1 MTMNTLAVT
10 SLAIIGTGIMGMGIA
25 QIAAQAGIQVL
36 LFDAK
41 AGAAEQGRHS
51 LQTTLEKLAAKGKF
65 TDEQLQSTLNNLSVI
80 DDISKIA
87 KADVVIEAII
97 ENLDIKKQ
105 LFKQLESVVTAKTV
119 LATNTSSLSVTAI
132 ASDCDYPE
140 RVAGFHFFNPVPL
153 MKIVEVIPGLSTKA
167 SVVEGLM
174 DLAKRMGHLG
184 VVAKDTPGF
193 IVNHGGR
200 AYGTEA
206 LKILGEGVAS
216 FEDIDRIL
224 RDGAGFRMGP
234 FELLDLTGID
244 VSHPVMESIYNQ
256 FYFEPR
262 YRPHPL
268 TRQMLIGKKLGRKVG
283 QGFYHYTENKKQD
296 GQRLTANKSQR
307 SSSETSFSKR
317 VADAVVRSVWIAADL
332 VEDKQQVVDYLNAN
346 GITIDDNDK
355 PNSGS
360 LILLAIYGEDT
371 TNAAIRYQV
380 NPKQAVAIDML
391 TDLSKHRTLMPSII
405 TEDTF
410 VTQAYALFGQSLNID
425 SEKDSNEV
433 NNGGAAVQSAVDAT
447 LIAESTGFV
456 AQRVVAMVI
465 NLGCDIAMQG
475 IATPKD
481 IDNAVKL
488 GLGYPYGPISW
499 GDELGAERILL
510 ILQRIY
516 SLTGDPRYRPSPWL
530 QRRAA
535 LGISLFTQQSNCQ
548 R

>member
-1 MTMNTLAVT
+1 MTVNT
-10 SLAIIGTGIMGMGIA
+10 LAIIGTGIMGMGIA

-41 AGAAEQGRHS
+41 AGSAKQGRQS
-51 LQTTLEKLAAKGKF
+51 LQATLEKLAAKGKF
-65 TDEQLQSTLNNLSVI
+65 TDEQLQSTLANLTVI
-80 DDISKIA
+80 ENIAKIA
-87 KADVVIEAII
+87 EVDVVIEAIV
-97 ENLDIKKQ
+97 ENLEIKQQ
-105 LFKQLESVVTAKTV
+105 LFKQLESIVRAETI
-119 LATNTSSLSVTAI
+119 LATNTSSLAVTAI
-132 ASDCDYPE
+132 ASDCEHPE

-153 MKIVEVIPGLSTKA
+153 MKIVEVIPGISTKP
-167 SVVEGLM
+167 SVVETLTS
-174 DLAKRMGHLG
+174 LAKRMGHLG

-224 RDGAGFRMGP
+224 REGAGFRMGP

-256 FYFEPR
+256 YYSEPR

-283 QGFYHYTENKKQD
+283 EGFYYYTENKKQD
-296 GQRLTANKSQR
+296 GQKVTVDP
-307 SSSETSFSKR
+307 SKQLPFKTYS
-317 VADAVVRSVWIAADL
+317 DISNISVWIGADL
-332 VEDKQQVVDYLNAN
+332 AEDKQQLVDYLNAN
-346 GITIDDNDK
+346 GITIDDNEK
-355 PNSGS
+355 PNSDS
-360 LILLAIYGEDT
+360 LILLAIYGDDT

-391 TDLSKHRTLMPSII
+391 TDLSKHRTLMPSI
-405 TEDTF
+405 
-410 VTQAYALFGQSLNID
+410 VTQDNFIAQTYALFGR
-425 SEKDSNEV
+425 SNKFDKSSDEGSNV
-433 NNGGAAVQSAVDAT
+433 AVDAT
-447 LIAESTGFV
+447 LITESTGFV
-456 AQRVVAMVI
+456 AQRVIAMVI

-475 IATPKD
+475 IASPED
-481 IDNAVKL
+481 IDNAVKI

-499 GDELGAERILL
+499 GNELDAKRILL
-510 ILQRIY
+510 ILERIY
-516 SLTGDPRYRPSPWL
+516 GLTGDPRYRPSPWL
-530 QRRAA
+530 QRRAK
-535 LGISLFTQQSNCQ
+535 LDISLFTQQSKYS

>member
-1 MTMNTLAVT
+1 MTVK

-25 QIAAQAGIQVL
+25 QIAAQVGIQVL

-41 AGAAEQGRHS
+41 AGAAEHGRQS
-51 LQTTLEKLAAKGKF
+51 LQATLEKLAAKGKF
-65 TDEQLQSTLNNLSVI
+65 TDEQLQSTLKNLIVI
-80 DDISKIA
+80 EDIAKIA
-87 KADVVIEAII
+87 EVDVVIEAII
-97 ENLDIKKQ
+97 ENLEIKQQ
-105 LFKQLESVVTAKTV
+105 LFKQLESIVPAETI
-119 LATNTSSLSVTAI
+119 LATNTSSLAVTAI
-132 ASDCDYPE
+132 ASNCEHPE

-153 MKIVEVIPGLSTKA
+153 MKIVEVIPGISTKS
-167 SVVEGLM
+167 SVVETLTS
-174 DLAKRMGHLG
+174 LAKRMGHLG

-216 FEDIDRIL
+216 FEDIDHIL

-256 FYFEPR
+256 YYFEPR

-268 TRQMLIGKKLGRKVG
+268 TRQMLTGNKLGRKVG
-283 QGFYHYTENKKQD
+283 EGFYHYTENKEQD
-296 GQRLTANKSQR
+296 GQKAKSNTNQQPPYKTD
-307 SSSETSFSKR
+307 SDTSNI
-317 VADAVVRSVWIAADL
+317 SVWIGADL
-332 VEDKQQVVDYLNAN
+332 AEDRQQLIDHLNAN

-355 PNSGS
+355 PNPDS
-360 LILLAIYGEDT
+360 LVLLAIYGEDT

-380 NPKQAVAIDML
+380 NPNQAVAIDML
-391 TDLSKHRTLMPSII
+391 TDLSKHRTLMPSI
-405 TEDTF
+405 
-410 VTQAYALFGQSLNID
+410 VTQDNFIAQAYALFGRKSDNRLVEDKAITQ
-425 SEKDSNEV
+425 V
-433 NNGGAAVQSAVDAT
+433 AVDAT
-447 LIAESTGFV
+447 LITESTGFV

-475 IATPKD
+475 IASPED

-499 GDELGAERILL
+499 GDELGAQRILL
-510 ILQRIY
+510 ILERIY
-516 SLTGDPRYRPSPWL
+516 GLTGDPRYRPSPWL
-530 QRRAA
+530 QRRAT
-535 LGISLFTQQSNCQ
+535 LGISLFTQQTNY
-548 R
+548 

>member
-1 MTMNTLAVT
+1 MIMTVK

-36 LFDAK
+36 LFDTK
-41 AGAAEQGRHS
+41 AGAAEQGRQS
-51 LQTTLEKLAAKGKF
+51 LQTTLEKLATKGKF
-65 TDEQLQSTLNNLSVI
+65 TDEQLQATLTNLIVI
-80 DDISKIA
+80 EELALIA
-87 KADVVIEAII
+87 KVDIVIEAII
-97 ENLDIKKQ
+97 ENLDIKQQ
-105 LFKQLESVVTAKTV
+105 LFKQLEEVVSAETI

-132 ASDCDYPE
+132 ASDCEHPE
-140 RVAGFHFFNPVPL
+140 RVVGFHFFNPVPL
-153 MKIVEVIPGLSTKA
+153 MKIVEVIPGLSTKPL
-167 SVVEGLM
+167 VVDTLTT
-174 DLAKRMGHLG
+174 LAKRMGHLG

-206 LKILGEGVAS
+206 LKILGEGIAS
-216 FEDIDRIL
+216 FEQIDRIL
-224 RDGAGFRMGP
+224 REGAGFRMGP

-256 FYFEPR
+256 FYHEDR

-283 QGFYHYTENKKQD
+283 EGFYQYKD
-296 GQRLTANKSQR
+296 GQKV
-307 SSSETSFSKR
+307 TSNTNQQPPYKTDS
-317 VADAVVRSVWIAADL
+317 DTTNISVWIGADL
-332 VEDKQQVVDYLNAN
+332 AEDKQQLVDYLNASD
-346 GITIDDNDK
+346 ITIDENDTPK
-355 PNSGS
+355 PDS

-391 TDLSKHRTLMPSII
+391 TDLSKHRTLMPSIV
-405 TEDTF
+405 TQDNF
-410 VTQAYALFGQSLNID
+410 VAQAYALFGKSAEFD
-425 SEKDSNEV
+425 KSSN
-433 NNGGAAVQSAVDAT
+433 AAADAT
-447 LIAESTGFV
+447 LITESTGFV

-475 IATPKD
+475 IASPED

-499 GDELGAERILL
+499 GDELGAKRILL
-510 ILQRIY
+510 ILERIY
-516 SLTGDPRYRPSPWL
+516 GLTGDQRYRPSPWL
-530 QRRAA
+530 QRRAK
-535 LGISLFTQQSNCQ
+535 LDISLFTQQNKYSG
-548 R
+548 

>member
-1 MTMNTLAVT
+1 MTVNT
-10 SLAIIGTGIMGMGIA
+10 LAIIGTGIMGMGIA
-25 QIAAQAGIQVL
+25 QIAAQAGIKVL

-41 AGAAEQGRHS
+41 VGAAEQGRQS
-51 LQTTLEKLAAKGKF
+51 LQVMLEKLTAKGKF
-65 TDEQLQSTLNNLSVI
+65 TDEQLQSTLTNLTVI
-80 DDISKIA
+80 EDLSKIVEA
-87 KADVVIEAII
+87 EIVIEAII
-97 ENLDIKKQ
+97 ENLEIKQQ
-105 LFKQLESVVTAKTV
+105 LFKQLESIVSAETI
-119 LATNTSSLSVTAI
+119 LATNTSSLAVTAI
-132 ASDCDYPE
+132 ASDCEHPE

-167 SVVEGLM
+167 SVVETLKE
-174 DLAKRMGHLG
+174 LAKRMGHLG

-256 FYFEPR
+256 FYNEDR

-268 TRQMLIGKKLGRKVG
+268 TRQMLMGKKLGRKVG
-283 QGFYHYTENKKQD
+283 EGFYQYTDNKKQN
-296 GQRLTANKSQR
+296 GQK
-307 SSSETSFSKR
+307 ETSNTNQQPPYKTDFDTSNI
-317 VADAVVRSVWIAADL
+317 SVWIGADL
-332 VEDKQQVVDYLNAN
+332 AEDKQQLVDYLNA
-346 GITIDDNDK
+346 GDITIDDNDQ
-355 PNSGS
+355 PNPDS

-380 NPKQAVAIDML
+380 NPNQAVAIDML
-391 TDLSKHRTLMPSII
+391 TDLSKHRTLMPSIV
-405 TEDTF
+405 TQDNF
-410 VTQAYALFGQSLNID
+410 VAQAYALFGKNNKFGKSSD
-425 SEKDSNEV
+425 EGSN
-433 NNGGAAVQSAVDAT
+433 AAVDAT
-447 LIAESTGFV
+447 LITESTGFV
-456 AQRVVAMVI
+456 AQRVMAMVI

-475 IATPKD
+475 IASPED

-499 GDELGAERILL
+499 GDKLGAQRILL
-510 ILQRIY
+510 ILERIY
-516 SLTGDPRYRPSPWL
+516 GLTGDQRYRPSPWL
-530 QRRAA
+530 QRRAT
-535 LGISLFTQQSNCQ
+535 LGISLFTQKNKY
-548 R
+548 

>member
-1 MTMNTLAVT
+1 MTVK

-41 AGAAEQGRHS
+41 AGAAEQGRQS
-51 LQTTLEKLAAKGKF
+51 LQATLEKLASKGKF
-65 TDEQLQSTLNNLSVI
+65 TDEQLQSTLKNLTVI
-80 DDISKIA
+80 EDIAKIA
-87 KADVVIEAII
+87 EADVVIEAII
-97 ENLDIKKQ
+97 ENLEIKQQ
-105 LFKQLESVVTAKTV
+105 LFKQLESIVPAETI
-119 LATNTSSLSVTAI
+119 LATNTSSLAVTAI
-132 ASDCDYPE
+132 ASNCEHPE

-153 MKIVEVIPGLSTKA
+153 MKIVEVIPGISTKP
-167 SVVEGLM
+167 SVVETLTS
-174 DLAKRMGHLG
+174 LAKRMGHLG

-256 FYFEPR
+256 FYHEDR

-268 TRQMLIGKKLGRKVG
+268 TRQMLTGNKLGRKVG
-283 QGFYHYTENKKQD
+283 EGFYHYTENKKQND
-296 GQRLTANKSQR
+296 QKA
-307 SSSETSFSKR
+307 TSNTNQQPPYKTDS
-317 VADAVVRSVWIAADL
+317 DTSNISVWIGADL
-332 VEDKQQVVDYLNAN
+332 AEDRQQLIDHLNAN

-355 PNSGS
+355 PNLDS
-360 LILLAIYGEDT
+360 LVLLAIYGEDT

-380 NPKQAVAIDML
+380 NPNQAVAIDML
-391 TDLSKHRTLMPSII
+391 TDLSKHRTLMPSIV
-405 TEDTF
+405 TQDNF
-410 VTQAYALFGQSLNID
+410 VAQAYALFGKNNKFGKSSD
-425 SEKDSNEV
+425 EGSN
-433 NNGGAAVQSAVDAT
+433 AAVDAT
-447 LIAESTGFV
+447 LITESTGFV
-456 AQRVVAMVI
+456 AQRVMAMVI

-475 IATPKD
+475 IASPED

-499 GDELGAERILL
+499 GDKLGAQRILL
-510 ILQRIY
+510 ILERIY
-516 SLTGDPRYRPSPWL
+516 GLTGDQRYRPSPWL
-530 QRRAA
+530 QRRAT
-535 LGISLFTQQSNCQ
+535 LGISLFTQQTNY
-548 R
+548 

>member
-1 MTMNTLAVT
+1 MTVNTI
-10 SLAIIGTGIMGMGIA
+10 AIIGTGIMGMGIA

-36 LFDAK
+36 LYDAK
-41 AGAAEQGRHS
+41 SGAAEQGRQS
-51 LQTTLEKLAAKGKF
+51 LQSTLEKLTAKGKF
-65 TDEQLQSTLNNLSVI
+65 TDEQLQDTLSNLTVLQELSQ
-80 DDISKIA
+80 IA
-87 KADVVIEAII
+87 TAEIVVEAII

-105 LFKQLESVVTAKTV
+105 LFAQLESVITADTI

-132 ASDCDYPE
+132 AADCEYPE

-153 MKIVEVIPGLSTKA
+153 MKIVEIIPGLSTQQ
-167 SVVEGLM
+167 SVIDALT

-216 FEDIDRIL
+216 FEQIDRIL

-244 VSHPVMESIYNQ
+244 VSHPVMESIYDQ
-256 FYFEPR
+256 FYHEAR

-268 TRQMLIGKKLGRKVG
+268 TRQMLVGKKLGRKVG
-283 QGFYHYTENKKQD
+283 EGFYQYEK
-296 GQRLTANKSQR
+296 GQKVSVDSAQNQVTKAAL
-307 SSSETSFSKR
+307 
-317 VADAVVRSVWIAADL
+317 VDDATIRSVWIGADL
-332 VEDKQQVVDYLNAN
+332 AEDKTQLIDYLNAHDV
-346 GITIDDNDK
+346 TIDDNDT
-355 PNSGS
+355 PHPDS
-360 LILLAIYGEDT
+360 LVLLAIYGEDT

-380 NPKQAVAIDML
+380 DPKQAVAIDML
-391 TDLSKHRTLMPSII
+391 TELTKHRTLMPSIV
-405 TEDTF
+405 TQERF
-410 VTQAYALFGQSLNID
+410 VAQAYALFGSSTGNKGSD
-425 SEKDSNEV
+425 SREADAQEV
-433 NNGGAAVQSAVDAT
+433 SSAT

-475 IATPKD
+475 IASPED

-499 GDELGAERILL
+499 GDHLGASRVLL
-510 ILQRIY
+510 ILERIY
-516 SLTGDPRYRPSPWL
+516 GLTGDPRYRPSPWL
-530 QRRAA
+530 QRRAK
-535 LGISLFTQQSNCQ
+535 LDISLFTQQITY
-548 R
+548 

>member
-1 MTMNTLAVT
+1 MTVK

-41 AGAAEQGRHS
+41 AGAAEQGRQS
-51 LQTTLEKLAAKGKF
+51 LQAMLEKLAAKGKF
-65 TDEQLQSTLNNLSVI
+65 TDEQLQATLTNLIVI
-80 DDISKIA
+80 EDIAKIA
-87 KADVVIEAII
+87 EVDIVIEAII
-97 ENLDIKKQ
+97 ENLEIKQ
-105 LFKQLESVVTAKTV
+105 VLFKQLESIVPAETI
-119 LATNTSSLSVTAI
+119 LATNTSSLAVTAI
-132 ASDCDYPE
+132 ASGCEHPE

-153 MKIVEVIPGLSTKA
+153 MKIVEVIPGISTKP
-167 SVVEGLM
+167 SVVETLTS
-174 DLAKRMGHLG
+174 LARRMGHLG

-200 AYGTEA
+200 AFGTEA

-256 FYFEPR
+256 YYFEPR

-268 TRQMLIGKKLGRKVG
+268 TRQMLEGNKLGRKVG
-283 QGFYHYTENKKQD
+283 EGFYQYKNGQKVTIDTSKQLSLEVSVSKKGSD
-296 GQRLTANKSQR
+296 TVIS
-307 SSSETSFSKR
+307 
-317 VADAVVRSVWIAADL
+317 SVWIGADL
-332 VEDKQQVVDYLNAN
+332 AADKQQLVDYLNAKD
-346 GITIDDNDK
+346 ITIDDNDE
-355 PNSGS
+355 PQSDS
-360 LILLAIYGEDT
+360 LVLLAIYGEDT

-380 NPKQAVAIDML
+380 NPQQAVAIDML
-391 TDLSKHRTLMPSII
+391 TDLSKHRTLMPSIV
-405 TEDTF
+405 TQDNF
-410 VTQAYALFGQSLNID
+410 VTQAYALFGRNNKLDKSSD
-425 SEKDSNEV
+425 EDSNV
-433 NNGGAAVQSAVDAT
+433 AVDAT
-447 LIAESTGFV
+447 LINESTGFV

-510 ILQRIY
+510 ILERIY
-516 SLTGDPRYRPSPWL
+516 GLTGDPRYRPSPWL
-530 QRRAA
+530 QRRAK
-535 LGISLFTQQSNCQ
+535 LSISLFTQQNNYLG
-548 R
+548 

>member
-1 MTMNTLAVT
+1 MTVK

-41 AGAAEQGRHS
+41 AGAAEQGRRA
-51 LQTTLEKLAAKGKF
+51 LQATLEKLTVKGKF
-65 TDEQLQSTLNNLSVI
+65 TDEQLQSTLANLTVI
-80 DDISKIA
+80 EDIA
-87 KADVVIEAII
+87 KITEVDVVIEAIV
-97 ENLDIKKQ
+97 ENLEIKQQ
-105 LFKQLESVVTAKTV
+105 LFKQLESIVSVETI
-119 LATNTSSLSVTAI
+119 LATNTSSLAVTAI
-132 ASDCDYPE
+132 ASDCKHPE

-153 MKIVEVIPGLSTKA
+153 MKIVEVIPGLSTKS
-167 SVVEGLM
+167 SVVETLTA
-174 DLAKRMGHLG
+174 LAKRMGHLG

-206 LKILGEGVAS
+206 LKILGEGIAS

-224 RDGAGFRMGP
+224 REGGGFRMGP
-234 FELLDLTGID
+234 FELMDLTGID

-256 FYFEPR
+256 YYFEPR

-268 TRQMLIGKKLGRKVG
+268 TRQMLIGKRLGRKVG
-283 QGFYHYTENKKQD
+283 EGFYHYTENKKQNT
-296 GQRLTANKSQR
+296 QKA
-307 SSSETSFSKR
+307 TSNTYQQSLYK
-317 VADAVVRSVWIAADL
+317 ADSDTSNISVWIGADL
-332 VEDKQQVVDYLNAN
+332 AEDKKQLVDYLSAKDI
-346 GITIDDNDK
+346 GIDDNDK
-355 PNSGS
+355 PNSDS

-371 TNAAIRYQV
+371 TNAAIRYQI

-391 TDLSKHRTLMPSII
+391 TDLSKHRTLMPSIV
-405 TEDTF
+405 TDDNF
-410 VTQAYALFGQSLNID
+410 VAQAYALFSK
-425 SEKDSNEV
+425 SSNSRLDE
-433 NNGGAAVQSAVDAT
+433 GSDTAIDAT
-447 LIAESTGFV
+447 LITESTGFV

-465 NLGCDIAMQG
+465 NLGCDMAMQG

-510 ILQRIY
+510 ILERIY
-516 SLTGDPRYRPSPWL
+516 ALTGDPRYRPSPWL
-530 QRRAA
+530 QRRAK
-535 LGISLFTQQSNCQ
+535 LGISLFTQQSNC
-548 R
+548 RC

>member
-1 MTMNTLAVT
+1 MTVNTI
-10 SLAIIGTGIMGMGIA
+10 AIIGTGIMGMGIA

-36 LFDAK
+36 LYDAK
-41 AGAAEQGRHS
+41 SGAAEQGRQS
-51 LQTTLEKLAAKGKF
+51 LQSTLEKLTAKGKF
-65 TDEQLQSTLNNLSVI
+65 TDEQLQDILSNLTVLQELSQ
-80 DDISKIA
+80 IA
-87 KADVVIEAII
+87 TAEIVVEAII

-105 LFKQLESVVTAKTV
+105 LFAQLEGVVTADTI

-132 ASDCDYPE
+132 AADCDHPE

-153 MKIVEVIPGLSTKA
+153 MKIVEVIPGLSTQQ
-167 SVVEGLM
+167 SVIDVLS

-206 LKILGEGVAS
+206 LKILGEGVTT
-216 FEDIDRIL
+216 FESIDRIL
-224 RDGAGFRMGP
+224 REGAGFRMGP

-256 FYFEPR
+256 FYHEAR

-268 TRQMLIGKKLGRKVG
+268 TRQMLVGKKLGRKVG
-283 QGFYHYTENKKQD
+283 AGFYHYENGQKLSAATAQD
-296 GQRLTANKSQR
+296 R
-307 SSSETSFSKR
+307 SSEALIS
-317 VADAVVRSVWIAADL
+317 DAVITSVWVGADL
-332 VEDKQQVVDYLNAN
+332 AEDKNQLVDYLKSQ

-355 PNSGS
+355 PNPDS
-360 LILLAIYGEDT
+360 LVLLAPYGEDT

-391 TDLSKHRTLMPSII
+391 TGLAKYRTLMPSLL
-405 TEDTF
+405 TQETF
-410 VTQAYALFGQSLNID
+410 VAQAYALFSKGLDD
-425 SEKDSNEV
+425 SEATTQPIV
-433 NNGGAAVQSAVDAT
+433 GAT
-447 LIAESTGFV
+447 LIAESVGFV

-475 IATPKD
+475 IASPED

-499 GDELGAERILL
+499 GDHLGASRILL
-510 ILQRIY
+510 ILERIY
-516 SLTGDPRYRPSPWL
+516 GLTGDPRYRPSPWL
-530 QRRAA
+530 QRRAK
-535 LGISLFTQQSNCQ
+535 LDMSLFTQQNTY
-548 R
+548 

>member
-1 MTMNTLAVT
+1 MTVNT
-10 SLAIIGTGIMGMGIA
+10 LAIIGTGIMGMGIA

-41 AGAAEQGRHS
+41 AGAAEQGRQS
-51 LQTTLEKLAAKGKF
+51 LQATLEKLAAKGKF
-65 TDEQLQSTLNNLSVI
+65 TDEQLQSTLANLTVI
-80 DDISKIA
+80 ENIAKIA
-87 KADVVIEAII
+87 EVDVVIEAII
-97 ENLDIKKQ
+97 ENLEIKQQ
-105 LFKQLESVVTAKTV
+105 LFKQLESIVPVETI
-119 LATNTSSLSVTAI
+119 LATNTSSLAVTAI
-132 ASDCDYPE
+132 ASDCEHPE

-153 MKIVEVIPGLSTKA
+153 MKIVEVIPGISTKP
-167 SVVEGLM
+167 SVVETLTT
-174 DLAKRMGHLG
+174 LAKRMGHLG

-256 FYFEPR
+256 YYSEPR

-283 QGFYHYTENKKQD
+283 EGFYHYTENKKQD
-296 GQRLTANKSQR
+296 GQKVTVDP
-307 SSSETSFSKR
+307 SKQLPFKT
-317 VADAVVRSVWIAADL
+317 DSDISNISVWIGADL
-332 VEDKQQVVDYLNAN
+332 AEDKQQLVDYLNAN
-346 GITIDDNDK
+346 NITIDNNDK
-355 PNSGS
+355 PNPDS
-360 LILLAIYGEDT
+360 LILLAIYGDDT

-391 TDLSKHRTLMPSII
+391 TDLSEHRTLMPSIV
-405 TEDTF
+405 TQDNF
-410 VTQAYALFGQSLNID
+410 VAQAYALFGR
-425 SEKDSNEV
+425 SNKFDKSSDEGSNV
-433 NNGGAAVQSAVDAT
+433 AIDAT
-447 LIAESTGFV
+447 LITESTGFV
-456 AQRVVAMVI
+456 AQRVIAMVI

-481 IDNAVKL
+481 INNAVKL

-499 GDELGAERILL
+499 GDEIGASRILL
-510 ILQRIY
+510 ILERIHG
-516 SLTGDPRYRPSPWL
+516 LTGDPRYRPSPWL
-530 QRRAA
+530 QRRAK
-535 LGISLFTQQSNCQ
+535 LNISLFTQQSKYS

>member
-1 MTMNTLAVT
+1 MTVK

-41 AGAAEQGRHS
+41 AGAAEQGRES
-51 LQTTLEKLAAKGKF
+51 LQAMLEKLAAKGKF
-65 TDEQLQSTLNNLSVI
+65 TDEQLQSTLSNLTVI
-80 DDISKIA
+80 EDIAKIA
-87 KADVVIEAII
+87 EVDVVIEAII

-105 LFKQLESVVTAKTV
+105 LFKQLESLVPAETI
-119 LATNTSSLSVTAI
+119 LATNTSSLAVTAI
-132 ASDCDYPE
+132 ASDCEHPE

-153 MKIVEVIPGLSTKA
+153 MKIVEVIPGISTKP
-167 SVVEGLM
+167 SVVETLTT
-174 DLAKRMGHLG
+174 LAKRMGHLG

-200 AYGTEA
+200 AFGTEA

-224 RDGAGFRMGP
+224 REGAGFRMGP

-256 FYFEPR
+256 YYFEPR

-268 TRQMLIGKKLGRKVG
+268 TRQMLTGNKLGRKVSE
-283 QGFYHYTENKKQD
+283 GFYHYKD
-296 GQRLTANKSQR
+296 GQKSTAD
-307 SSSETSFSKR
+307 TSKQLPYKTDFNTSNL
-317 VADAVVRSVWIAADL
+317 SVWIGADL
-332 VEDKQQVVDYLNAN
+332 ATDKQQLIDHLNAN
-346 GITIDDNDK
+346 GITIDDNDQ
-355 PNSGS
+355 PNSDS

-391 TDLSKHRTLMPSII
+391 TDLSKHRTLMPSIV
-405 TEDTF
+405 TEDNF
-410 VTQAYALFGQSLNID
+410 VAQAYALFGRNNKFGKSSDQN
-425 SEKDSNEV
+425 SNV
-433 NNGGAAVQSAVDAT
+433 AVVAT

-510 ILQRIY
+510 ILERIY
-516 SLTGDPRYRPSPWL
+516 GLTGDPRYRPSPWL
-530 QRRAA
+530 QRRAK
-535 LGISLFTQQSNCQ
+535 LGISLFTQQNNCSG
-548 R
+548 

>member
-1 MTMNTLAVT
+1 MTVNTI
-10 SLAIIGTGIMGMGIA
+10 AIIGTGIMGMGIA

-36 LFDAK
+36 LYDAK
-41 AGAAEQGRHS
+41 SGAAEQGRQS
-51 LQTTLEKLAAKGKF
+51 LQSTLEKLTAKGKF
-65 TDEQLQSTLNNLSVI
+65 TDEQLQDTLSNLTVLQELSQ
-80 DDISKIA
+80 IA
-87 KADVVIEAII
+87 TAEIVVEAII

-105 LFKQLESVVTAKTV
+105 LFAQLEGVVTTDTI

-132 ASDCDYPE
+132 AADCDHPE

-153 MKIVEVIPGLSTKA
+153 MKIVEVIPGLSTQQ
-167 SVVEGLM
+167 SVIDVLS

-206 LKILGEGVAS
+206 LKILGEGVTT
-216 FEDIDRIL
+216 FENIDQIL
-224 RDGAGFRMGP
+224 REGAGFRMGP

-256 FYFEPR
+256 FYHEAR

-268 TRQMLIGKKLGRKVG
+268 TRQMLVGKKLGRKVG
-283 QGFYHYTENKKQD
+283 EGFYHYENGQKLSTVTAQD
-296 GQRLTANKSQR
+296 Q
-307 SSSETSFSKR
+307 SSEALIS
-317 VADAVVRSVWIAADL
+317 DAVITSVWVGADL
-332 VEDKQQVVDYLNAN
+332 VEDKTQLVDYLKSQ

-355 PNSGS
+355 PNPDS
-360 LILLAIYGEDT
+360 LVLLAPYGEDT

-391 TDLSKHRTLMPSII
+391 IGLAKHRTLMPSL
-405 TEDTF
+405 
-410 VTQAYALFGQSLNID
+410 VTQETFIAQAYTLFGKGLDDREATTQPI
-425 SEKDSNEV
+425 V
-433 NNGGAAVQSAVDAT
+433 GAT
-447 LIAESTGFV
+447 LIAESIGFV

-475 IATPKD
+475 IASPED

-488 GLGYPYGPISW
+488 GLGYPHGPISW
-499 GDELGAERILL
+499 GDHLGASRVLL
-510 ILQRIY
+510 ILERIY
-516 SLTGDPRYRPSPWL
+516 GLTGDPRYRPSPWL
-530 QRRAA
+530 QRRAK
-535 LGISLFTQQSNCQ
+535 LDMSLFTQQNTY
-548 R
+548 